1 MPLRTSHSSSYSV
14 FSMLQIHVAL
24 QCMFQLMSLVGDLM
38 KEMQK
43 LKQENEQLKKDT
55 QDLKAS
61 VSRFVSM
68 YCKYKCL
75 SMYS

>member
-1 MPLRTSHSSSYSV
+1 
-14 FSMLQIHVAL
+14 
-24 QCMFQLMSLVGDLM
+24 MFQLMSLVGDLM

-61 VSRFVSM
+61 VSRFVCM
-68 YCKYKCL
+68 NCKHKCL
-75 SMYS
+75 PMYS